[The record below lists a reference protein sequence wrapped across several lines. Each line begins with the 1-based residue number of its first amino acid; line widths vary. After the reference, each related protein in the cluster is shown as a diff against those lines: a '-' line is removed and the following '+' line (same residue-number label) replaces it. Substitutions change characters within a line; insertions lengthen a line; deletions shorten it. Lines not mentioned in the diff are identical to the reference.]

1 MIDNATEFV
10 REEVFSPPAPTR
22 MISPE
27 GLKSWLSLHRRRL
40 VAGVTAVID
49 DVRSRRLSLRLCDR
63 IKGGSDAASGV
74 GDSATALR
82 PPAASSFRR
91 LPLLAFAPA
100 ADAQP

>member
-1 MIDNATEFV
+1 
-10 REEVFSPPAPTR
+10 

-63 IKGGSDAASGV
+63 IKGGSDTASGV

-82 PPAASSFRR
+82 PPAAPSFRR
-91 LPLLAFAPA
+91 LPLLAFTPA